1 MTSCIDARFLTC
13 FTLPHPSDKDY
24 HVTVKKFLLPLAL
37 LLSSNP
43 ASAAA
48 TIALPHELAFHDCR
62 GLICID
68 VALDGADPRTLL
80 LDTGNVNSILTTET
94 AKALSWKLDAYLRD
108 GKPAPGLST
117 SGPHLVGTGP
127 GASEA
132 KFLVIDRKA
141 FGDDPPPADGTLA
154 YTFFKDRVL
163 QIDYPQHR
171 IRFSDVLT
179 SSPAIISGPGKL
191 SLITF
196 GTKGPPIVVGSPFS
210 VNGKSVRAQ
219 IDTCYTGTLLVYDD
233 ALMSLGLKKIG
244 KPEFFPDTDGGVTML
259 AAPARSLGFGSR
271 EFSHEQPT
279 IYFVGAGKN
288 PVHQPDG
295 LFEATVGNALFA
307 HSVVTLDFHSMT
319 MDVR

>member
-1 MTSCIDARFLTC
+1 MT
-13 FTLPHPSDKDY
+13 
-24 HVTVKKFLLPLAL
+24 VTKLLLPFAL
-37 LLSSNP
+37 LLSSNL
-43 ASAAA
+43 SAAA
-48 TIALPHELAFHDCR
+48 AVTALPHELAFHDCR
-62 GLICID
+62 GLICVD
-68 VALDGADPRTLL
+68 VALDGANPRTLL
-80 LDTGNVNSILTTET
+80 LDTGNVNSILTTEA
-94 AKALSWKLDAYLRD
+94 AKALDWKIDAYLRD
-108 GKPAPGLST
+108 GKPVPGLNT
-117 SGPHLVGTGP
+117 SGPHHVGTSP
-127 GASEA
+127 GESEA
-132 KFLVIDRKA
+132 KFLVIDRKE

-179 SSPAIISGPGKL
+179 STAVASGPGKL

-219 IDTCYTGTLLVYDD
+219 IDTCYTGTLLVYDN
-233 ALMSLGLKKIG
+233 ALANLGLKKSG

-259 AAPARSLGFGSR
+259 AAQASSLGFGPR
-271 EFSHEQPT
+271 KFSQQQPI
-279 IYFVGAGKN
+279 IYFVGTGKN
-288 PVHQPDG
+288 PVHQPYG

-307 HSVVTLDFHSMT
+307 HSVLTLDFHSMT